1 MKLTLGKKVAK
12 MDKVNHFKLVVLTL
26 GLTIY
31 NATSVKTM
39 ILL

>member
-12 MDKVNHFKLVVLTL
+12 MDKVNHFKLVALAL

-31 NATSVKTM
+31 NAKSIK
-39 ILL
+39 L

>member
-26 GLTIY
+26 GLTIH

>member
-12 MDKVNHFKLVVLTL
+12 MNKVNHFKLVDLAL
-26 GLTIY
+26 GLTIH